1 MWTQV
6 PKSHLLAVLCAPLL
20 IMALWWSGFSRENQR
35 GCVCVRM
42 CVRLCACVRMC
53 ICVSLCV
60 CSCVCLCVCVRVRGN
75 YRGLAVPK
83 SAVRPAAGAPGGL
96 AFLCPENR
104 PGRERTVGRR

>member
-35 GCVCVRM
+35 GCVCAHVCASV
-42 CVRLCACVRMC
+42 CVCAHVHL
-53 ICVSLCV
+53 CVSVCV
-60 CSCVCLCVCVRVRGN
+60 LMCLCVCVRVRGN

-104 PGRERTVGRR
+104 PGRERTVGRG